1 MIVQIHENIEPAK
14 EPCKK
19 NLFLF
24 VKKIRL
30 KYHRKDQKDS
40 FLQKASIGL
49 KMSGLESKA

>member
-1 MIVQIHENIEPAK
+1 MIVQIHDNIEPAK

-24 VKKIRL
+24 VTKIRL